1 MFFSKIP
8 GEKVTK
14 HWRLPVGVHGVDDV
28 GVLLGALS
36 ALASL
41 QEEGILEKKSQC
53 VFKVHLLSRKLRV
66 EQPLGLHQL

>member
-41 QEEGILEKKSQC
+41 QEEGILEKSHSASLK
-53 VFKVHLLSRKLRV
+53 FTYFR
-66 EQPLGLHQL
+66 EN